1 MDMSR
6 ATTAPDLPGSAP
18 QSEISVV
25 LVEDDAMV
33 RDWIESVLRES
44 EFRVAGIASTAA
56 EGVELAARRN
66 PQLVLTDYRLPDRV
80 GTELVRELRLRGV
93 LARVVV
99 MTANEERGLNEL
111 ARDAGAQGTVLKG
124 GSAELLE
131 SLRVISSGEQ
141 AFDLRH
147 PPRKEGHVSLSPRE
161 RTVLQLV
168 AAGQTNAEIAL
179 SLGVGSETVKTLVH
193 RIFQKLGTR
202 RRAEAVSTAHE
213 LGLL

>member
-1 MDMSR
+1 M
-6 ATTAPDLPGSAP
+6 L
-18 QSEISVV
+18 

-33 RDWIESVLRES
+33 REWIELVLKGS
-44 EFRVAGIASTAA
+44 EFRLAGVASTAA

-66 PQLVLTDYRLPDRV
+66 PQLVLTDYRLPDRF

-93 LARVVV
+93 RAPVVV

-124 GSAELLE
+124 GSVELLQ
-131 SLRVISSGEQ
+131 SLRVVSSGEQ
-141 AFDLRH
+141 TFDLRH
-147 PPRKEGHVSLSPRE
+147 PQRKKGHVTLSPRE

-179 SLGVGSETVKTLVH
+179 SLGVGSETVKTLIQ